1 MAKRTFAAE
10 NNEKVVALERIDA
23 ERDLEFVGFL
33 VFKNN
38 LKPQSTSVVQELH
51 LANIKSV
58 MITGDNILTAVAV
71 SAELEKTVFKSCFPD
86 IYKKLLNFQKS
97 F

>member
-1 MAKRTFAAE
+1 MAKRTFANE
-10 NNEKVVALERIDA
+10 DNEKIVALERIDA

-51 LANIKSV
+51 LAKIKAV

-71 SAELEKTVFKSCFPD
+71 SAELEKAVFKSYFLE